1 MLFICVLIEWA
12 NIDVVLRKLM
22 YFISFFFLLAP
33 LSPRFIAEQC
43 LCHDEQSGTISGT
56 LAWSMRD
63 VGAIQGFILE
73 LDDGTFA
80 SDFRVKKKE

>member
-1 MLFICVLIEWA
+1 MDVLH
-12 NIDVVLRKLM
+12 V
-22 YFISFFFLLAP
+22 FFLAP

-43 LCHDEQSGTISGT
+43 LCHDEQSNTISGT

-73 LDDGTFA
+73 LDDGTFV
-80 SDFRVKKKE
+80 SDFRVKKKKTNIFLLNK

>member
-1 MLFICVLIEWA
+1 VLH
-12 NIDVVLRKLM
+12 
-22 YFISFFFLLAP
+22 FFFLAP

-43 LCHDEQSGTISGT
+43 LCHDEQSNTISGT

-73 LDDGTFA
+73 LDDGTFV
-80 SDFRVKKKE
+80 SDFRVRKKKSNIFFLNK

>member
-1 MLFICVLIEWA
+1 MTLYYVNGCSSCL
-12 NIDVVLRKLM
+12 
-22 YFISFFFLLAP
+22 FFLLAP

-63 VGAIQGFILE
+63 IGAIQGFILE

-80 SDFRVKKKE
+80 SDFRVK

>member
-1 MLFICVLIEWA
+1 MTLYYVNSCSSIF
-12 NIDVVLRKLM
+12 
-22 YFISFFFLLAP
+22 SFFFLPAP

-63 VGAIQGFILE
+63 IGAIQGFILE
-73 LDDGTFA
+73 LDDGTFT
-80 SDFRVKKKE
+80 SDFRVKKETIKKKVTFFE

>member
-1 MLFICVLIEWA
+1 MF
-12 NIDVVLRKLM
+12 
-22 YFISFFFLLAP
+22 FISRLAP

-43 LCHDEQSGTISGT
+43 LCHDEQSSTISGT

-73 LDDGTFA
+73 LDDGTSL
-80 SDFRVKKKE
+80 SDFRVREKRKKKRNFE